1 MAAWRLLAP
10 HESTYVPSQET
21 SGPVSSF
28 SDLSAAVLGLPA
40 DPSSRES
47 LFSTLA
53 SFLSLHLP
61 GPPHPNAPALPR
73 HCSSPVASSPS
84 QRSRR
89 HLATPLNDL
98 RLGKHLTERAPFQI
112 WDCILLFQY
121 LGTSEW
127 PWLLRQQV
135 KLAKHP
141 PSLAGEQRPGWL
153 QESRERQHT
162 AKAKQVKCLV
172 FCLAPFRPYGR
183 LCPQAFGHGEEEMS
197 EEGTDIRL
205 TLKRGQICCVPL

>member
-1 MAAWRLLAP
+1 MISPRRCLACPLIRPPVNHSFQRSP
-10 HESTYVPSQET
+10 H
-21 SGPVSSF
+21 
-28 SDLSAAVLGLPA
+28 
-40 DPSSRES
+40 SSRS
-47 LFSTLA
+47 I
-53 SFLSLHLP
+53 P
-61 GPPHPNAPALPR
+61 PPHPALPNQMPPR
-73 HCSSPVASSPS
+73 SPGYCSSPVASSPS

-98 RLGKHLTERAPFQI
+98 RLGKHLTERVPFQI

-141 PSLAGEQRPGWL
+141 PSVGGEQRPGWL
-153 QESRERQHT
+153 QESRERRRT
-162 AKAKQVKCLV
+162 AKAKRVKCPV
-172 FCLAPFRPYGR
+172 FCLVPFRPDGR

-197 EEGTDIRL
+197 EEGT
-205 TLKRGQICCVPL
+205 GH